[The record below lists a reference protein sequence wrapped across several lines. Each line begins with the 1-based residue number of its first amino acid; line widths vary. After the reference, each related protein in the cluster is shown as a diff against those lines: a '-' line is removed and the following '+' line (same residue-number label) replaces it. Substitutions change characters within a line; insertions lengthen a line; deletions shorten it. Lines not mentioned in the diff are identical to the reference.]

1 MRVLL
6 KASIPVEAG
15 NAAAKSGK
23 LGTTLQSIIEEQKPE
38 AVYFVA
44 EGGTR
49 TALVF
54 LDLASAADL
63 PRIAEPWFVGLN
75 ARIEV
80 TPAFTP
86 TEMPAAV
93 ADIQK
98 AVEKYG

>member
-15 NAAAKSGK
+15 NDAAKSGK
-23 LGTTLQSIIEEQKPE
+23 LGTTVQAIIEDQKPE

-44 EGGTR
+44 EGGNR

-54 LDLASAADL
+54 LELASAADL

-80 TPAFTP
+80 TPAFTLA
-86 TEMPAAV
+86 EMPAAV
-93 ADIQK
+93 ADIAR